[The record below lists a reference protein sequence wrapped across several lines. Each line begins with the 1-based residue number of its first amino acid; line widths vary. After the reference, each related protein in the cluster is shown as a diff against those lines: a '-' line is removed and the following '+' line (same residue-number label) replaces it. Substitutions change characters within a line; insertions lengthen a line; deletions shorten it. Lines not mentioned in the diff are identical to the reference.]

1 MPLALRLQTVSVE
14 PLERHFCRTW
24 GCFSVSR
31 TWWWRG
37 ASVRSRSLDSCRN
50 SSNSQAADQSVSGAD
65 ETLRWLSSPR
75 RGLFLFWLVISQCCF
90 QRKIIIIYHRNL
102 SDFFCL
108 ENNDSCV
115 AIIHSGFIFADPIRL
130 ACLRPVAILL
140 VIQTEQTKVRP
151 NSWNMKR
158 FGVVIQSQFQ
168 DTSILER
175 KKYATWR
182 V

>member
-24 GCFSVSR
+24 GCFSVSW

-37 ASVRSRSLDSCRN
+37 ASVTGFVSKLFEFTGGWSKRLRRRWDSSLAFISTPG
-50 SSNSQAADQSVSGAD
+50 S
-65 ETLRWLSSPR
+65 
-75 RGLFLFWLVISQCCF
+75 FLFWLVISQCCF